1 MDNLRNAAIILLGMG
16 ENCATE
22 ILKNLS
28 HKEVESIIETMNNM
42 DEISEEEVIKALN
55 EFFNETNTTT
65 GINVTSN
72 EYIRKTLLS
81 AVGQDK
87 AGTIFDE
94 TYMAE
99 ELKGCELLKW
109 QPIYSIVDALIDEHP
124 QIITVALM
132 CLESEKSAQILQ
144 LLPQELSHN
153 VINRITNLSP
163 VSSYAMKTLS
173 DYLEEQFTQPEKF
186 KLITSDGVSIA
197 ANIIANMDG
206 KSETDV
212 MTYLSSE
219 NKVISE
225 KIQDR
230 LFPIERLAKFDSRS
244 MQTLI
249 AEIGNDELILAL
261 NGADESIKKIFFKNM
276 SAKSVDL
283 LNDDI
288 DSAGPP
294 KTVESIEAQKRI
306 VALAK
311 KLISEDKIYLPDGK
325 S

>member
-16 ENCATE
+16 EHCASE

-42 DEISEEEVIKALN
+42 DEVSEHEVIKALN
-55 EFFNETNTTT
+55 EFFDETNTTT

-109 QPIYSIVDALIDEHP
+109 QPVYSIVDALEDEHP

-132 CLESEKSAQILQ
+132 CLDSEKSAQILQ
-144 LLPQELSHN
+144 LLPQELSNN

-186 KLITSDGVSIA
+186 KLITSDGVNIA
-197 ANIIANMDG
+197 ANIIANMNGD
-206 KSETDV
+206 
-212 MTYLSSE
+212 SE
-219 NKVISE
+219 NEVMSYLTTENKAVYD

-230 LFPIERLAKFDSRS
+230 LFPFERLAKFDSKS

-261 NGADESIKKIFFKNM
+261 NGATAPLKQMFFKNM

-283 LNDDI
+283 LKEDLET
-288 DSAGPP
+288 AGPV
-294 KTVESIEAQKRI
+294 KLQEAIDAQKRI

-311 KLISEDKIYLPDGK
+311 KLINEQKIYMSSGK
-325 S
+325 